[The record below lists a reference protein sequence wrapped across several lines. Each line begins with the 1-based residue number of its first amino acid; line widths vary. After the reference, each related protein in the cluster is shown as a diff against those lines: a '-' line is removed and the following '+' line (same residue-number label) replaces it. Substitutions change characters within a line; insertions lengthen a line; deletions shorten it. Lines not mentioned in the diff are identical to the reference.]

1 MAKKNFSAGSTKSGV
16 LNNDGGEKL
25 REIQAKTQYNFKYIP
40 KDKIIPNPKNE
51 QYTQDGIEALKESIL
66 VNGLR
71 HNLSVLYDA
80 ETDQYRLISGERR
93 YHAICQM
100 TDKEYR
106 DNFPAGIPCKVEKS
120 DISDID
126 EEIMLIS
133 ANHDVRE
140 SSMEVKRWEVSR
152 LLELYEAKKL
162 KGEIKNIHAE
172 IASQLN
178 ISERQA
184 RKYTTAEKLI
194 PELSE
199 LLNSNGIDLN
209 QADKFGK
216 LDEGAQKTILSIIQK
231 NGTIENAEFQS
242 IKKLSEERA
251 DEARQYKK
259 QLDSATK
266 EIEDKKH
273 TIELLE
279 QRINDFQSN
288 SNSTEKEPDKDEMVK
303 FAMQAKEKAEPEAL
317 KYIKRFYGAKEFLHN
332 EKRWCL
338 WLESASPK
346 ELKSMPMIMARI
358 DATRK
363 FRLESSKLATQKY
376 ANYPTR
382 FMEMRQPS
390 TSYILVPRHTS
401 ENRRYIPF
409 GFMEESA
416 ICGDANSMIPHSSL
430 YHFGILISNVH
441 MAWVRAVCGR
451 IKSDYR
457 YSNDVVYNNFPW
469 PAPTDEQKAKIEQT
483 AQAILDARN
492 LYPNDS
498 LADLY
503 DERTMPPELRRA
515 HQQNDKAVMQAYGF
529 SIRDTTE
536 STCVAALMK
545 MYQQLVQA
553 EK

>member
-1 MAKKNFSAGSTKSGV
+1 MAKKNFSAGTTKSGV

-51 QYTQDGIEALKESIL
+51 QYSQDGIEALKESIL

-80 ETDQYRLISGERR
+80 ETDLYRLISGERR

-106 DNFPAGIPCKVEKS
+106 NNFPAGIPCKIEKS
-120 DISDID
+120 DISAID

-162 KGEIKNIHAE
+162 NGEIKNIHAE
-172 IASQLN
+172 IANQLN

-216 LDEGAQKTILSIIQK
+216 LDEDAQKTILSIIQK

-251 DEARQYKK
+251 DEAREYKK
-259 QLDSATK
+259 QLDSATR
-266 EIEDKKH
+266 EIEDKQH

-279 QRINDFQSN
+279 QKINNFQN
-288 SNSTEKEPDKDEMVK
+288 GDKTSTDQEPNKDDMVK
-303 FAMQAKEKAEPEAL
+303 FAMQAKEKAEREKAKMEAQV
-317 KYIKRFYGAKEFLHN
+317 
-332 EKRWCL
+332 EKLRDEGHIVVRL
-338 WLESASPK
+338 LPGERDEDVLEQFVITK
-346 ELKSMPMIMARI
+346 ELVR
-358 DATRK
+358 
-363 FRLESSKLATQKY
+363 
-376 ANYPTR
+376 
-382 FMEMRQPS
+382 
-390 TSYILVPRHTS
+390 TSL
-401 ENRRYIPF
+401 
-409 GFMEESA
+409 GFE
-416 ICGDANSMIPHSSL
+416 L
-430 YHFGILISNVH
+430 
-441 MAWVRAVCGR
+441 
-451 IKSDYR
+451 
-457 YSNDVVYNNFPW
+457 
-469 PAPTDEQKAKIEQT
+469 KA
-483 AQAILDARN
+483 L
-492 LYPNDS
+492 
-498 LADLY
+498 
-503 DERTMPPELRRA
+503 
-515 HQQNDKAVMQAYGF
+515 
-529 SIRDTTE
+529 
-536 STCVAALMK
+536 
-545 MYQQLVQA
+545 
-553 EK
+553 

>member
-1 MAKKNFSAGSTKSGV
+1 MAKKNFSAGTTKSGV

-51 QYTQDGIEALKESIL
+51 QYSQDGIEALKESIL

-80 ETDQYRLISGERR
+80 ETVLYRLISGERR

-106 DNFPAGIPCKVEKS
+106 NNFPAGIPCKIEKS
-120 DISDID
+120 DISAID

-162 KGEIKNIHAE
+162 NGEIKNIHAE
-172 IASQLN
+172 IANQLN

-216 LDEGAQKTILSIIQK
+216 LDEDAQKTILSIIQK

-251 DEARQYKK
+251 DEAREYKK
-259 QLDSATK
+259 QLDSATR
-266 EIEDKKH
+266 EIEDKQH

-279 QRINDFQSN
+279 KKINNFQN
-288 SNSTEKEPDKDEMVK
+288 GDKTSTDQEPNKDDMVK
-303 FAMQAKEKAEPEAL
+303 FAMQAKEKAEREKAKMEAQVEKL
-317 KYIKRFYGAKEFLHN
+317 KQQQKEK
-332 EKRWCL
+332 EQRQT
-338 WLESASPK
+338 SISDS
-346 ELKSMPMIMARI
+346 ELKRI
-358 DATRK
+358 NSIAK
-363 FRLESSKLATQKY
+363 LEQ
-376 ANYPTR
+376 
-382 FMEMRQPS
+382 
-390 TSYILVPRHTS
+390 
-401 ENRRYIPF
+401 
-409 GFMEESA
+409 
-416 ICGDANSMIPHSSL
+416 SL
-430 YHFGILISNVH
+430 NLLE
-441 MAWVRAVCGR
+441 
-451 IKSDYR
+451 
-457 YSNDVVYNNFPW
+457 NNF
-469 PAPTDEQKAKIEQT
+469 DVLKNNKAIIRNDAELKIRVE
-483 AQAILDARN
+483 ILKNRLVDLIEN
-492 LYPNDS
+492 L
-498 LADLY
+498 
-503 DERTMPPELRRA
+503 
-515 HQQNDKAVMQAYGF
+515 
-529 SIRDTTE
+529 
-536 STCVAALMK
+536 
-545 MYQQLVQA
+545 
-553 EK
+553 

>member
-1 MAKKNFSAGSTKSGV
+1 MAKKTFSAGTTKSGV

-25 REIQAKTQYNFKYIP
+25 REMQAKAQYNFKYIP
-40 KDKIIPNPKNE
+40 KEKIIPNPKNE

-80 ETDQYRLISGERR
+80 ETDLYRLISGERR

-106 DNFPAGIPCKVEKS
+106 DNFPAGIPCKIEKS
-120 DISDID
+120 DVTAID

-172 IASQLN
+172 IANQLN

-216 LDEGAQKTILSIIQK
+216 LDEDAQKTILSIIRK

-251 DEARQYKK
+251 NEAKQYKEK
-259 QLDSATK
+259 LDSANK
-266 EIEDKKH
+266 EIEDKEE
-273 TIELLE
+273 TIRLLE
-279 QRINDFQSN
+279 QKINNIQKNNSLQSEQN
-288 SNSTEKEPDKDEMVK
+288 KEDLVK
-303 FAMQAKEKAEPEAL
+303 YAMQAKEKAEREKAKMEAQVEKL
-317 KYIKRFYGAKEFLHN
+317 KQQQKEK
-332 EKRWCL
+332 EQRQT
-338 WLESASPK
+338 SISDS
-346 ELKSMPMIMARI
+346 ELKRI
-358 DATRK
+358 NSIAKLEQSLNLLETNFDVLKNNKSIIKNDTELKIRVEILK
-363 FRLESSKLATQKY
+363 DRL
-376 ANYPTR
+376 
-382 FMEMRQPS
+382 
-390 TSYILVPRHTS
+390 V
-401 ENRRYIPF
+401 
-409 GFMEESA
+409 
-416 ICGDANSMIPHSSL
+416 D
-430 YHFGILISNVH
+430 LI
-441 MAWVRAVCGR
+441 
-451 IKSDYR
+451 
-457 YSNDVVYNNFPW
+457 
-469 PAPTDEQKAKIEQT
+469 
-483 AQAILDARN
+483 
-492 LYPNDS
+492 DS
-498 LADLY
+498 L
-503 DERTMPPELRRA
+503 
-515 HQQNDKAVMQAYGF
+515 
-529 SIRDTTE
+529 
-536 STCVAALMK
+536 
-545 MYQQLVQA
+545 
-553 EK
+553 

>member
-216 LDEGAQKTILSIIQK
+216 LDEDAQKTILSIIQK

-279 QRINDFQSN
+279 QRINDFKAIVTLQKKDLIRTRWLNLQCKQKKKQNVKKQRWKLRLKNLSSSRRKRNNVRLQSPILN
-288 SNSTEKEPDKDEMVK
+288 
-303 FAMQAKEKAEPEAL
+303 L
-317 KYIKRFYGAKEFLHN
+317 
-332 EKRWCL
+332 
-338 WLESASPK
+338 K
-346 ELKSMPMIMARI
+346 ELI
-358 DATRK
+358 
-363 FRLESSKLATQKY
+363 RLQNWNSH
-376 ANYPTR
+376 
-382 FMEMRQPS
+382 
-390 TSYILVPRHTS
+390 LV
-401 ENRRYIPF
+401 Y
-409 GFMEESA
+409 
-416 ICGDANSMIPHSSL
+416 
-430 YHFGILISNVH
+430 
-441 MAWVRAVCGR
+441 
-451 IKSDYR
+451 
-457 YSNDVVYNNFPW
+457 
-469 PAPTDEQKAKIEQT
+469 
-483 AQAILDARN
+483 
-492 LYPNDS
+492 
-498 LADLY
+498 
-503 DERTMPPELRRA
+503 
-515 HQQNDKAVMQAYGF
+515 
-529 SIRDTTE
+529 
-536 STCVAALMK
+536 
-545 MYQQLVQA
+545 
-553 EK
+553 